1 MLELYNHLA
10 VRNYFC
16 YIMLVVA
23 STESICIPVTLFVTM
38 IITLVL
44 HHFQIYYFC
53 ISLIVRLV
61 LNLKTTTR
69 WM

>member
-1 MLELYNHLA
+1 MLEPYNHLVA
-10 VRNYFC
+10 RNYFC